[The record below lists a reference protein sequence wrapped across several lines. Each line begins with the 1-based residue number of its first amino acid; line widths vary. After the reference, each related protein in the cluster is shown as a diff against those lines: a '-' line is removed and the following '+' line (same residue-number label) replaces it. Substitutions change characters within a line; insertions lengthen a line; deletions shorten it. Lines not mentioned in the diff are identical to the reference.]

1 MTKKV
6 IERLKNYQLKVD
18 ESRKKEVLLLGISH
32 LKSQKK
38 RISYLELAFF
48 TIRFIS
54 LKTWLI
60 QFVVFG
66 ISLLV
71 ILNNPLGFV
80 YTLIKNL
87 TGLLIISLLF
97 FMEELFKSFTSGMWE
112 LEQTFKYDLRQHV
125 LVKLF
130 IFGFIDFLIVLSF
143 SILTNL
149 LFGFSFFSML
159 LYLLVPYNIVCI
171 VLFYSLSCWRNSG
184 NHRSAWFVLGMALL
198 ILFVALNLFNPY
210 RMAVI
215 YWFLTYLISL
225 LILALL
231 FFKQVKKLTAG
242 GMIDGTQS

>member
-1 MTKKV
+1 MTKKI
-6 IERLKNYQLKVD
+6 IERLKNYQIEVD
-18 ESRKKEVLLLGISH
+18 ESRKKEVLLLGAAH
-32 LKSQKK
+32 LKRQKK
-38 RISYLELAFF
+38 RTSYLELALF

-60 QFVVFG
+60 QFAVLA

-71 ILNNPLGFV
+71 ILNNTPGLI

-112 LEQTFKYDLRQHV
+112 LEQTFMYDLRQQV

-130 IFGFIDFLIVLSF
+130 IFGFIDFMIVLSF

-149 LFGFSFFSML
+149 LFRFSFLSML

-171 VLFYSLSCWRNSG
+171 VLFYSLSRWRNSG
-184 NHRSAWFVLGMALL
+184 NHRSAWFVLGMALS
-198 ILFVALNLFNPY
+198 ILFVALKLFNPY

-231 FFKQVKKLTAG
+231 FFKQLKKLTAG
-242 GMIDGTQS
+242 GMWNGTQS

>member
-1 MTKKV
+1 MTKKI
-6 IERLKNYQLKVD
+6 IERLKNYQIEVD
-18 ESRKKEVLLLGISH
+18 ESRKKEVLLLGAAH
-32 LKSQKK
+32 LKRQKK
-38 RISYLELAFF
+38 RTSYLELALF

-60 QFVVFG
+60 QFAVLA

-71 ILNNPLGFV
+71 ILNNTPGLI

-112 LEQTFKYDLRQHV
+112 LEQTFKYDLRQQV

-130 IFGFIDFLIVLSF
+130 IFGFIDFMIVLSF

-149 LFGFSFFSML
+149 LFRFSFLSML

-171 VLFYSLSCWRNSG
+171 VLFYSLSRWRNSG
-184 NHRSAWFVLGMALL
+184 NHRSAWFVLGMALS

-210 RMAVI
+210 RKAVI

-231 FFKQVKKLTAG
+231 FFKQLKKLTAG
-242 GMIDGTQS
+242 GMWNGTQS

>member
-1 MTKKV
+1 MTKKI
-6 IERLKNYQLKVD
+6 IERLKNYQIEVD
-18 ESRKKEVLLLGISH
+18 ESRKKEVLLLGAAH
-32 LKSQKK
+32 LKRQKK
-38 RISYLELAFF
+38 RTSYLELALF

-60 QFVVFG
+60 QFAVLA

-71 ILNNPLGFV
+71 ILNNTPGLI

-149 LFGFSFFSML
+149 LFRFSFFSML

-171 VLFYSLSCWRNSG
+171 VLFYSLSRWRNSG
-184 NHRSAWFVLGMALL
+184 NHRSAWFVLGMALS
-198 ILFVALNLFNPY
+198 ILFVALNLFNLY
-210 RMAVI
+210 RMAVV
-215 YWFLTYLISL
+215 YWFLTYLMSL

-231 FFKQVKKLTAG
+231 FFKQLKKLTAG
-242 GMIDGTQS
+242 GMWNGTQS

>member
-1 MTKKV
+1 MTKKI
-6 IERLKNYQLKVD
+6 IERLKNYQIEVD
-18 ESRKKEVLLLGISH
+18 ESRKKEVLLLGAAH
-32 LKSQKK
+32 LKRQKK
-38 RISYLELAFF
+38 RTSYLELALF

-60 QFVVFG
+60 QFAVLA

-71 ILNNPLGFV
+71 ILNNTPGLI

-112 LEQTFKYDLRQHV
+112 LEQTFKYDLRQQV

-130 IFGFIDFLIVLSF
+130 IFGFIDFMIVLSF

-149 LFGFSFFSML
+149 LFRFSFLSML

-171 VLFYSLSCWRNSG
+171 VLFYSLSRWRNSG
-184 NHRSAWFVLGMALL
+184 NHRSAWFVLGMALS
-198 ILFVALNLFNPY
+198 ILFVALNLFNLY
-210 RMAVI
+210 RMAVV
-215 YWFLTYLISL
+215 YWFLTYLMSL

-231 FFKQVKKLTAG
+231 FFKQLKKLTAG
-242 GMIDGTQS
+242 GMWNGTQS

>member
-6 IERLKNYQLKVD
+6 IERLKNYQLEVD

-38 RISYLELAFF
+38 RSSYLELALF

-60 QFVVFG
+60 QFAVFG

-71 ILNNPLGFV
+71 ILNNPPSLV
-80 YTLIKNL
+80 YPLIKNL
-87 TGLLIISLLF
+87 TGLLIISLL
-97 FMEELFKSFTSGMWE
+97 MEELFKSFTSGMWE

-149 LFGFSFFSML
+149 LFRFSFLSML
-159 LYLLVPYNIVCI
+159 LYLLVPYNVVCI
-171 VLFYSLSCWRNSG
+171 VLFYSLSHWRNSS
-184 NHRSAWFVLGMALL
+184 NHRSTWFAFGMVLLT
-198 ILFVALNLFNPY
+198 LFIALNLFNPY

>member
-1 MTKKV
+1 MTKKI
-6 IERLKNYQLKVD
+6 IERLKNYQIEVD
-18 ESRKKEVLLLGISH
+18 ESRKKEVLLLGAAH
-32 LKSQKK
+32 LKRQKK
-38 RISYLELAFF
+38 RTSYLELALF

-60 QFVVFG
+60 QFAVLA

-71 ILNNPLGFV
+71 ILNNTPGLI

-112 LEQTFKYDLRQHV
+112 LEQTFKYDLRQQV

-130 IFGFIDFLIVLSF
+130 IFGFIDFMIVLSF

-149 LFGFSFFSML
+149 LFRFSFLSML

-171 VLFYSLSCWRNSG
+171 VLFYSLSRWRNSG
-184 NHRSAWFVLGMALL
+184 NHRSAWFVLGMALS
-198 ILFVALNLFNPY
+198 ILFVALNLFN
-210 RMAVI
+210 
-215 YWFLTYLISL
+215 ISFDSRTFVL
-225 LILALL
+225 
-231 FFKQVKKLTAG
+231 
-242 GMIDGTQS
+242 

>member
-18 ESRKKEVLLLGISH
+18 ESRKKVVLLLGISH

-38 RISYLELAFF
+38 KISYLELAFF

-71 ILNNPLGFV
+71 ILNNPLGLI

-112 LEQTFKYDLRQHV
+112 LEQTFKYDLRQQV

-130 IFGFIDFLIVLSF
+130 IFGFIDFMIVLSF

-149 LFGFSFFSML
+149 LFRFSFLSML

-171 VLFYSLSCWRNSG
+171 VLFYSLSRWRNSG
-184 NHRSAWFVLGMALL
+184 NHRSAWFVLGMALS
-198 ILFVALNLFNPY
+198 ILFVALNLFNLY
-210 RMAVI
+210 RMAVV
-215 YWFLTYLISL
+215 YWFLTYLMSL

-231 FFKQVKKLTAG
+231 FFKQLKKLTAG
-242 GMIDGTQS
+242 GMWNGTQS

>member
-1 MTKKV
+1 MTKKI
-6 IERLKNYQLKVD
+6 IERLKNYQIEVD
-18 ESRKKEVLLLGISH
+18 ESRKKEVLLLGAAH
-32 LKSQKK
+32 LKRQKK
-38 RISYLELAFF
+38 RTSYLELALF

-60 QFVVFG
+60 QFAVLA

-71 ILNNPLGFV
+71 ILNNTPGLI

-112 LEQTFKYDLRQHV
+112 LEQTFKYDLRQQV

-130 IFGFIDFLIVLSF
+130 IFGFIDFMIVLSF

-149 LFGFSFFSML
+149 LFRFSFLSML

-171 VLFYSLSCWRNSG
+171 VLFYSLSRWRNSG
-184 NHRSAWFVLGMALL
+184 NHRSAWFVLGMALS

-210 RMAVI
+210 RMAFI

-231 FFKQVKKLTAG
+231 FFKQLKKLTAG
-242 GMIDGTQS
+242 GMWNGTQS

>member
-1 MTKKV
+1 MTKKI
-6 IERLKNYQLKVD
+6 IERLKNYQIEVD
-18 ESRKKEVLLLGISH
+18 ESRKKEVLLLGAAH
-32 LKSQKK
+32 LKRQKK
-38 RISYLELAFF
+38 RTSYLELALF

-60 QFVVFG
+60 QFAVLA

-71 ILNNPLGFV
+71 ILNNTPGLI

-112 LEQTFKYDLRQHV
+112 LEQTFKYDLRQQV

-130 IFGFIDFLIVLSF
+130 IFGFIDFMIVLSF

-149 LFGFSFFSML
+149 LFRFSFLSML

-171 VLFYSLSCWRNSG
+171 VLFYSLSRWRNSG
-184 NHRSAWFVLGMALL
+184 NHRSAWFVLGMALS

-210 RMAVI
+210 RMAVK

-231 FFKQVKKLTAG
+231 FFKQLKKLTAG
-242 GMIDGTQS
+242 GMWNGTQS